1 MIKDSGNR
9 TNFESG
15 AVRDIQSGK
24 GRCDLMPLGV
34 VANLIDSEEIRE
46 ISLFKDTGDTGFLY
60 ACLKE
65 FCIPLSS
72 VLMLC
77 CLKWQSTLKKVLKSM
92 VKTIGRKEF
101 QFTATLILQSGI
113 CLDTGTMKMMKG
125 MIGLSVGI
133 SFVQFGLVKTSLN

>member
-1 MIKDSGNR
+1 MMIKDSGNR

-34 VANLIDSEEIRE
+34 VATLIDSDEIRG

-65 FCIPLSS
+65 FCNDSPFFSAYT
-72 VLMLC
+72 ML
-77 CLKWQSTLKKVLKSM
+77 LEVAKHFEEGAEKY
-92 VKTIGRKEF
+92 GRKEF

-113 CLDTGTMKMMKG
+113 YLDTGTMKMMKG
-125 MIGLSVGI
+125 MIGLSVGT
-133 SFVQFGLVKTSLN
+133 SFVLFGLVKISLN